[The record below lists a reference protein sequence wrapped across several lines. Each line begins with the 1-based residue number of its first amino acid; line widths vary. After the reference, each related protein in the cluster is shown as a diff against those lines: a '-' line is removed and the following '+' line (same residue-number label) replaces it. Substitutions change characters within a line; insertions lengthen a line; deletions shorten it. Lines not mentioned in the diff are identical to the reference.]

1 VTRPKPKRRRGRGS
15 GNTTEHSSKT
25 NNWGS
30 PRTSIDIGRAVL
42 GHITV
47 DPFTNELWNQVIGA
61 QRIFT
66 AAQNGYRTPWF
77 DGAPAPG
84 VDDDVFVEGENDN
97 TAWVNGPG
105 DRTGRNIQLA
115 WVAIETYHRLG
126 WLGGGGI
133 WVGFNLNQFQTCQR
147 IPLEVEQEGKRNKKS
162 TVRFFEHVRPPTHRS
177 FLRCV
182 PSSRWPYQKAPGV
195 DGDQPPRPSWFAL
208 LPATNPRID
217 GDRQRDAFRALCER
231 IGEVF

>member
-1 VTRPKPKRRRGRGS
+1 MTRPKRRR

-47 DPFTNELWNQVIGA
+47 DPFTNEAWNQVIGA
-61 QRIFT
+61 QRIIT
-66 AAQNGYRTPWF
+66 VAQSGYKTPWF
-77 DGAPAPG
+77 EGAPAPG
-84 VDDDVFVEGENDN
+84 VDGRDLYIHDEEGNEN

-115 WVAIETYHRLG
+115 WIAIETYHRLG

-133 WVGFNLNQFQTCQR
+133 WVGFNLNQFQTCQKISKTPGSKEIYEEVR
-147 IPLEVEQEGKRNKKS
+147 SPLDRQ
-162 TVRFFEHVRPPTHRS
+162 

-182 PSSRWPYQKAPGV
+182 PSSRWPYQISPGV
-195 DGDQPPRPSWFAL
+195 DGEQPPRPSWFAL
-208 LPATNPRID
+208 LPATNPKVD
-217 GDRQRDAFRALCER
+217 ADRQRDAFRALCAR
-231 IGEVF
+231 LGDVF